1 MPKTGEVKGCIASF
15 CKVSQSNYSS
25 FPKGIW
31 TSIFRAR
38 VFKAALMILLYNGY
52 NSIVVF
58 IFYCHCY
65 ATIIIV
71 YIMHFFQYKEIMQ
84 IKEKVWIISYLSG
97 RGSPPSLPFAEV
109 GIFFSGGSSWIFPYL
124 LLLLQ

>member
-1 MPKTGEVKGCIASF
+1 MLKTWEVKGCIASF

-25 FPKGIW
+25 FSKGIW
-31 TSIFRAR
+31 TTIFRVR
-38 VFKAALMILLYNGY
+38 VFKEALMILLYSGY
-52 NSIVVF
+52 NSIAVF

-65 ATIIIV
+65 DTIIIV
-71 YIMHFFQYKEIMQ
+71 YIMHFFQYKELMQ
-84 IKEKVWIISYLSG
+84 IKEKVWITSFLSR

-124 LLLLQ
+124 LLLLR